1 MLVTEMEKAKLL
13 AENIKGFKDYVLRSY
28 QDKNVY
34 LSDPEKLFR
43 LKLLVEEYKLHI
55 IADELFRINRFTWDE
70 KVTYLL
76 VNRFKK
82 AITIIGEYIENNYE
96 DLFIFTPRLS
106 ILVTSVN
113 SFRKI

>member
-1 MLVTEMEKAKLL
+1 MEKAKLL
-13 AENIKGFKDYVLRSY
+13 AENIRGFNDYVHKSY
-28 QDKNVY
+28 QEKNVH

-55 IADELFRINRFTWDE
+55 IADELWRINRFTWDE

-76 VNRFKK
+76 VHRFKK
-82 AITIIGEYIENNYE
+82 AITIISEYIENNYE
-96 DLFIFTPRLS
+96 DLFIFTPRLNILES
-106 ILVTSVN
+106 ICD